1 MSANFTRSDFPCYD
15 DDCVSEVEDGT
26 FEYTEETE
34 GGYIMCIVHKPR
46 GFFLTPTLFHSL
58 YLGRFKIMFN
68 VINCGSSKN
77 LLATSGVTFQ

>member
-34 GGYIMCIVHKPR
+34 GGYVMCISQ
-46 GFFLTPTLFHSL
+46 GA
-58 YLGRFKIMFN
+58 
-68 VINCGSSKN
+68 SSSRPLCSIRCIWVVSK
-77 LLATSGVTFQ
+77 